1 MTRDSNTKKTRKN
14 AVVIIIVLV
23 VFLSAIPIFLNQQ
36 PDDAAVV
43 MATTQATAT
52 SIETSTPVEKA
63 SVTLTFA
70 GDCTLGIDANAPY
83 TNSFVYQYDR
93 VDDPAWFFENVNEY
107 FSNDDITMVNLETA
121 LTTSD
126 DNKDKEFAFKGD
138 PKYADILAKGSVEV
152 VDICNNHAMDYNIQ
166 GYRDTKDA
174 LNEYGVGY
182 FGYIVD
188 TGEDNVFVK
197 EVNGVKVAY
206 IGYKE
211 WNDLEDKKT
220 RIKNNIEKL
229 KGEES
234 VDIVVVNFHW
244 GEEGSYIQSADQIL
258 LAHYCIDN
266 GADLV
271 IGHHPHV
278 VQEIEEYKGKY
289 IAYSLGNFSFGGN
302 YNPKD
307 KDCIIFQQTFELEDA
322 EVVDSSVK
330 VIPCSI
336 SSVGYRNDYKP
347 TPYTEE
353 EDIDR
358 VAKKI
363 NFEIE

>member
-1 MTRDSNTKKTRKN
+1 MTKDTNIKKARRN
-14 AVVIIIVLV
+14 AVIIIIVLV
-23 VFLSAIPIFLNQQ
+23 VVLSAASFLLKQQ
-36 PDDAAVV
+36 PDDADVVVPTAQVTAVS
-43 MATTQATAT
+43 T
-52 SIETSTPVEKA
+52 ETPESVKKA

-70 GDCTLGIDANAPY
+70 GDCTLGIDANSPY
-83 TNSFVYQYDR
+83 TNSFVYQYDK
-93 VDDPAWFFENVNEY
+93 VSDPAWFFENVSEY

-121 LTTSD
+121 LTTSND
-126 DNKDKEFAFKGD
+126 KKDKEFAFKGD
-138 PKYADILAKGSVEV
+138 PEYADILDEGSVEV
-152 VDICNNHAMDYNIQ
+152 VDICNNHAMDYNYQ
-166 GYRDTKDA
+166 GYRDTIDA
-174 LNEYGVGY
+174 LDEYSVGY

-188 TGEDNVFVK
+188 TGEDHVFVK

-220 RIKNNIEKL
+220 RIKNNIERL

-234 VDIVVVNFHW
+234 VDIAVVNFHW
-244 GEEGSYIQSADQIL
+244 GEEGSYIQSADQTL
-258 LAHYCIDN
+258 LARYCIDN

-278 VQEIEEYKGKY
+278 VQQIEEYKGKY

-307 KDCIIFQQTFELEDA
+307 KDCIIFQQTFELEGD
-322 EVVDSSVK
+322 EIVDSTVK

-336 SSVGYRNDYKP
+336 SSVSYRNDYKP

-358 VAKKI
+358 VAKKV
-363 NFEIE
+363 NFDIE